1 MDDAELV
8 TLGAATSADAVIA
21 TMALAAGASIDS
33 RVVAVDEVALEN
45 LDEQNNFAFEV
56 WTRFLLEDE
65 EGQQSVAHHPGR
77 LDELIPRTVRSH
89 SRVEIHDDL
98 TTA

>member
-8 TLGAATSADAVIA
+8 TPTSACAADEIIA
-21 TMALAAGASIDS
+21 TMALAAGAPVDS

-56 WTRFLLEDE
+56 WTRFHLEDE

-89 SRVEIHDDL
+89 ARIEIHDDL
-98 TTA
+98 ATA